1 LERGSKT
8 TLEKMETGWRYC
20 LKFVSTGGNFD
31 KQSSEVILSI
41 SKESEEYAKRLEALY
56 EEITSIPHFNDSE
69 VILKDSGI
77 SFFHKETQK
86 EIAWT
91 VSVCLQAYLE
101 TNKVKVSHV
110 LTNKDFKIFAEST
123 EAYLEGKS
131 FTITKDHFG
140 LGKLVISDKQ
150 EDS

>member
-1 LERGSKT
+1 MERGCKT
-8 TLEKMETGWRYC
+8 TLKKMETSRRYC

-31 KQSSEVILSI
+31 EQSSEIVLSI
-41 SKESEEYAKRLEALY
+41 SKESEEYAKRLEKLY

-69 VILKDSGI
+69 VMLKDSGI

-86 EIAWT
+86 EIGWT
-91 VSVCLQAYLE
+91 VAVCLQAYLE

-110 LTNKDFKIFAEST
+110 LTNKDFKIFAQST

-131 FTITKDHFG
+131 FTITKNHFG
-140 LGKLVISDKQ
+140 LGKLVVSNIQ

>member
-1 LERGSKT
+1 LERGSET
-8 TLEKMETGWRYC
+8 TLKKMETSRRYC
-20 LKFVSTGGNFD
+20 LKIVSTGGNFD
-31 KQSSEVILSI
+31 EQSSEVVLSI

-56 EEITSIPHFNDSE
+56 EEITSIPHFNDTE
-69 VILKDSGI
+69 VMLKDSGI

-91 VSVCLQAYLE
+91 VSVCLQAYLKI
-101 TNKVKVSHV
+101 NRAKVSHV

-131 FTITKDHFG
+131 FTITRDHFG
-140 LGKLVISDKQ
+140 LGKLVVSDTQ
-150 EDS
+150 EDY

>member
-1 LERGSKT
+1 MERSSET
-8 TLEKMETGWRYC
+8 TRKKMETSRGYY
-20 LKFVSTGGNFD
+20 LKFVSNDESFD
-31 KQSSEVILSI
+31 KKNNEVVLSV
-41 SKESEEYAKRLEALY
+41 SKEGEEYAKKLEALY
-56 EEITSIPHFNDSE
+56 EEITSIPHFNDTE

-91 VSVCLQAYLE
+91 VSVCLQAYLK
-101 TNKVKVSHV
+101 TNKAKVSHV

-140 LGKLVISDKQ
+140 LEKLVVSDIQ
-150 EDS
+150 EDY

>member
-1 LERGSKT
+1 MERGSEAT
-8 TLEKMETGWRYC
+8 PEKMETSRRYC
-20 LKFVSTGGNFD
+20 LKFVSTGENFD
-31 KQSSEVILSI
+31 QQSSAVVLSI
-41 SKESEEYAKRLEALY
+41 SKESEEYAKRLEVLY

-69 VILKDSGI
+69 VILQDSGI

-140 LGKLVISDKQ
+140 FGKLVVSDKQ

>member
-1 LERGSKT
+1 LERGCET
-8 TLEKMETGWRYC
+8 TLKKMETSRRYC

-31 KQSSEVILSI
+31 EQSSEIVLSI
-41 SKESEEYAKRLEALY
+41 SKESEEYAKRLEKLY

-69 VILKDSGI
+69 VMLKDSGI

-86 EIAWT
+86 EIGWT

-110 LTNKDFKIFAEST
+110 LTNKDFKIFAQST

-131 FTITKDHFG
+131 FTITKNHFG
-140 LGKLVISDKQ
+140 LGKFVVSNIQ